1 LFQGF
6 SHYPPR
12 GVAAGHPEPLW
23 EGTSE
28 QNWLAQRLDHNMRRR
43 DVKMAVTVWWL
54 LSLPGV
60 LAALL
65 LIG

>member
-1 LFQGF
+1 
-6 SHYPPR
+6 
-12 GVAAGHPEPLW
+12 
-23 EGTSE
+23 
-28 QNWLAQRLDHNMRRR
+28 MRRR